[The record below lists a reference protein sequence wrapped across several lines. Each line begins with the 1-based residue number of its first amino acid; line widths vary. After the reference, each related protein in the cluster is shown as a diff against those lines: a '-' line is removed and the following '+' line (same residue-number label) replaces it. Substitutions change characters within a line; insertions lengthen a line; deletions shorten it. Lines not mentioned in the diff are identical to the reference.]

1 MLGRR
6 RPEKGRS
13 EKERRQI
20 AREADRI
27 YREKMRGEG
36 VPTTREFA
44 DVLAYEVMRSNRRDS
59 AEKIVKRACET
70 MLAVTDG
77 KGKLRFT
84 KAGIKKRYQYCYA
97 QMEIARDAEKT
108 VKAANA
114 AAQEA
119 EKAVA

>member
-6 RPEKGRS
+6 RPEKARS
-13 EKERRQI
+13 AKERRQL

-27 YREKMRGEG
+27 YREKLRGEG

-44 DVLAYEVMRSNRRDS
+44 DYLAYEVMRSNRGDT
-59 AEKIVKRACET
+59 AEAIATRACET
-70 MLAVTDG
+70 MLGVTDTM
-77 KGKLRFT
+77 GKLRFT

-108 VKAANA
+108 VKAAKA